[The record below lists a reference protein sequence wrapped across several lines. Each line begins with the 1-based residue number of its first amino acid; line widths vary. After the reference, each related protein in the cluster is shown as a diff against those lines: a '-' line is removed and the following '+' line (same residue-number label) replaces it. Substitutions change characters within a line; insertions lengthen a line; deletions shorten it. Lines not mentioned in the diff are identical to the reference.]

1 MAGED
6 DVLNEERNEIGDN
19 LREVS
24 EVVTEGDDVLEDELH
39 QILDHLKEVSR
50 RITALERSAAD
61 HRRQISCQLECMRRL
76 QQIGDGL
83 RELRTNAARAPVA
96 KEGEEGYVREVSI
109 RSSDDAGARSSTIS
123 WLGSIQ
129 ERLDEF
135 VLSDYRCDLSMF
147 SLQLRGLQRMVREE
161 SIESASESLNEIELA
176 SRVIWEE
183 LHGIF
188 EQIDSEFRSTHREEI
203 ERKKKKRREA
213 ESKREQERK
222 RRLPLP
228 DR

>member
-1 MAGED
+1 VAGED
-6 DVLNEERNEIGDN
+6 DVLKEERDEIGDD

-24 EVVTEGDDVLEDELH
+24 EGVTEGNDVLKQELD
-39 QILDHLKEVSR
+39 QILYHLQEVSR
-50 RITALERSAAD
+50 RLTALERSAAD
-61 HRRQISCQLECMRRL
+61 HKRQISCQLECMRRL

-83 RELRTNAARAPVA
+83 CELRTKAARAPIA
-96 KEGEEGYVREVSI
+96 KEGEEGYVSEVSI
-109 RSSDDAGARSSTIS
+109 SSSDEAGARSSTIS
-123 WLGSIQ
+123 WLGCMQ

-135 VLSDYRCDLSMF
+135 VLSDYRCDLSIL

-161 SIESASESLNEIELA
+161 SIKSPSKSLNEIELA
-176 SRVIWEE
+176 NRVISEE

-203 ERKKKKRREA
+203 EKKKKRREA

-228 DR
+228 DE